1 VVVQLPGFGPTPTV
15 PVESGWSEIQDSQR
29 RAVELDRHAALA
41 VTIDLGERDDIHPIA
56 KREVGLRIASAMRH
70 VAYGETIPPTGPAV
84 RSASLEPGR
93 VVVSF
98 RDVEG
103 RLVTYSSAHAIGF
116 ELCAAAAGTCRF
128 VSGTV
133 EGDRVVIPTSGGEP
147 PTRLRFCWGGSPM
160 CNLSDGSGLP
170 AGPFELALH

>member
-1 VVVQLPGFGPTPTV
+1 M
-15 PVESGWSEIQDSQR
+15 D
-29 RAVELDRHAALA
+29 LDRHAALA
-41 VTIDLGERDDIHPIA
+41 VTIDLGERDDIHPIN
-56 KREVGLRIASAMRH
+56 KREVGVRIARAMRH
-70 VAYGETIPPTGPAV
+70 VAYGEAIAPTGPAV

-103 RLVTYSSAHAIGF
+103 RLVTYSSSHAIGF
-116 ELCAAAAGTCRF
+116 ELCGAAAGTCRF

-133 EGDRVVIPTSGGEP
+133 EADRVVIPTNGGEP
-147 PTRLRFCWGGSPM
+147 PARLRFCWGGSPV

-170 AGPFELALH
+170 VGPFELDAALTASPR